1 MHSKTLNPQNSRS
14 LWKAESHCS
23 ESQLALIA
31 GELAHQLKA
40 GDRVALEGPMGVG
53 KTTFARA
60 LLAGLGLVQPPE
72 GSPTFAIAHE
82 YSTPQ
87 GEVAHVD
94 FYRLNSELE
103 IEEAGIPAY
112 LWERNLIVI
121 TEWLSS
127 WPGFEDQV
135 YQSDRIFEVLL
146 EHVREVDDVP
156 LEDVRQIKIFL
167 HARR

>member
-1 MHSKTLNPQNSRS
+1 
-14 LWKAESHCS
+14 
-23 ESQLALIA
+23 
-31 GELAHQLKA
+31 
-40 GDRVALEGPMGVG
+40 MGVG